1 LSYFIFPPKHE
12 RTRTIIHVTPIYGEN
27 IYGMEEKV
35 TLLRVERKNKRIKRK
50 E

>member
-1 LSYFIFPPKHE
+1 ME
-12 RTRTIIHVTPIYGEN
+12 R